1 MVDENIVICC
11 ESEVDENIVICCES
25 EVEGV
30 SLSSSESSE
39 NRLSYRFMSPVTSFC
54 VTLTLLIKT

>member
-1 MVDENIVICC
+1 MVDENIVIC
-11 ESEVDENIVICCES
+11 SES

-39 NRLSYRFMSPVTSFC
+39 NRLSYQFMSPVTSFC
-54 VTLTLLIKT
+54 VMLTLLIKT